1 MPTEFHPV
9 TEAHETGRLDVGD
22 GQLIH
27 YEVHGNPE
35 GRPVVVVH
43 GGPGGASDPAVS
55 RFFDPERYRVIMFDQ
70 RGCGRSTP
78 HLADPA
84 TDLDRALAT
93 NTTAHLIS
101 DMEKLREH
109 LGVTEWQV
117 FGGSWGSTLSLAYA
131 QAHPDRVREL
141 VLRGVFLLR
150 RSELDWFYNG
160 GADHL
165 FPDLWE
171 GYLEPV
177 RRAHGG
183 GDVAGLDLIAEYH
196 RLLSDPDRE
205 TALRAA
211 RAWTTWEKS
220 TSALVVPDDVDG
232 NLSDDYALAFARI
245 ENHYFVNGAFL
256 RDGQLLE
263 KANIDR
269 IRHIPAVIVQGRYD
283 VVCPARSAWDLH
295 RAWPEADLTICPS
308 SGHSQMEREISRAL
322 VAATD
327 RFADAA
333 PEGC

>member
-1 MPTEFHPV
+1 MPTELHPQ
-9 TEAHETGRLDVGD
+9 TDAHDSGRLDVGD

-27 YEVHGNPE
+27 YGVHGNPE

-43 GGPGGASDPAVS
+43 GGPGGAGDPAAA
-55 RFFDPERYRVIMFDQ
+55 RFFDPGRYRVIMFDQ

-78 HLADPA
+78 HLADPG
-84 TDLDRALAT
+84 TDTVRALET

-109 LGVTEWQV
+109 LGVESWQV

-131 QAHPDRVREL
+131 QTHPERVREL

-160 GADHL
+160 GADHI

-171 GYLEPV
+171 GYLDPV
-177 RRAHGG
+177 RQAHG

-196 RLLSDPDRE
+196 RLLSCTDRS

-220 TSALVVPDDVDG
+220 TSTLRVPPGVDDG
-232 NLSDDYALAFARI
+232 LSDDYALAFARI
-245 ENHYFVNGAFL
+245 ENHYFMHGAFL

-263 KANIDR
+263 KTNIDR

-283 VVCPARSAWDLH
+283 VVCPVRSAWDLH
-295 RAWPEADLTICPS
+295 RAWPEADLTICPA

-327 RFADAA
+327 RFADGSAT
-333 PEGC
+333 GS

>member
-1 MPTEFHPV
+1 MPKELHPV
-9 TEAHETGRLDVGD
+9 TDAYDSGRLDVGD

-27 YEVHGNPE
+27 YELHGDPE

-43 GGPGGASDPAVS
+43 GGPGGASDPSVS

-78 HLADPA
+78 HLADPD
-84 TDLDRALAT
+84 TDFTRALET
-93 NTTAHLIS
+93 NTTAHLIA

-109 LGVTEWQV
+109 LGVESWQV

-131 QAHPDRVREL
+131 QAHPERVQEL
-141 VLRGVFLLR
+141 VLRGVFLMR

-177 RRAHGG
+177 QDVHG
-183 GDVAGLDLIAEYH
+183 GDVTGLDLIAEYH
-196 RLLSDPDRE
+196 RLLSAPDRR

-211 RAWTTWEKS
+211 RAWTAWEKS
-220 TSALVVPDDVDG
+220 TSTLAVPENVDAD
-232 NLSDDYALAFARI
+232 LLDDYALAFARI
-245 ENHYFVNGAFL
+245 ENHYFMHGAFM

-269 IRHIPAVIVQGRYD
+269 IRHIPTVIVQGRYD

-295 RAWPEADLTICPS
+295 RAWPEADLRICPN
-308 SGHSQMEREISRAL
+308 SGHSQMEPEISRTL

-327 RFADAA
+327 RFAAA
-333 PEGC
+333 TPAGS